1 MSAVYAYDV
10 LFFFGAGASAPFG
23 IPTMKQ
29 FVIDFEDLLSR
40 KATDD
45 ERITYSNIK
54 ASLEKQLGKPVDL
67 EAIFSVIEGVINYNP
82 ERLGFLALYC
92 CSELKKPTEN
102 TVEVCKTLKK
112 RFQEF
117 VREKCAIPEHSFEKI
132 GMVYH
137 DFFNRFAL
145 ELPAANTGER
155 KPPYAWNNRW
165 TLFTTNYD
173 VCLEYYWHEVAVA
186 RIDTGFR
193 FDADRNA
200 TFLDYS
206 KLLHE
211 NIGMQLFKLHGSVDW
226 FVDAKTN
233 EVMEVEM
240 ERGRSHI
247 GRKSKGEMMVYPIS
261 EKELYLDPYIS
272 MLLRLNRELQRKS
285 VWVVIGYSFNDPI
298 VREIFLRKSS
308 AEKHLVFVHPQA
320 SQICQDRLQGAQ
332 LKLSLLEKKFG
343 EDEFR
348 QVNHQ
353 IMHKLIANPSGWT
366 ETPFP

>member
-1 MSAVYAYDV
+1 VTPVEAYDV

-45 ERITYSNIK
+45 ERTTYSKIK
-54 ASLEKQLGKPVDL
+54 TSLEKELGKPVDL
-67 EAIFSVIEGVINYNP
+67 EAIFSVIDGVINYSP
-82 ERLGFLALYC
+82 ERVGLLALYSC
-92 CSELKKPTEN
+92 FALTKPTDHI
-102 TVEVCKTLKK
+102 VAVCKVLKK
-112 RFQEF
+112 RFQDF
-117 VREKCAIPEHSFEKI
+117 VREKCAIPEDSFEKI
-132 GMVYH
+132 GTVYH

-145 ELPAANTGER
+145 EFPAANTLQTR
-155 KPPYAWNNRW
+155 RPYAWNDRW
-165 TLFTTNYD
+165 VLFTTNYD
-173 VCLEYYWHEVAVA
+173 VCLEYYWHEVAGV

-200 TFLDYS
+200 TFLDS
-206 KLLHE
+206 GKLLRE
-211 NIGMQLFKLHGSVDW
+211 DIGMQLFKLHGSVDW

-233 EVMEVEM
+233 DVMEVEV
-240 ERGRSHI
+240 ERGRSHM
-247 GRKSKGEMMVYPIS
+247 GRKFKREMMIYPIS

-272 MLLRLNRELQRKS
+272 MLLRLNRELQKKS

-308 AEKHLVFVHPQA
+308 PEKHLVFVHPQA
-320 SQICQDRLQGAQ
+320 EQICQDRLQDAQ
-332 LKLSLLEKKFG
+332 LNRSLMQKKFG
-343 EDEFR
+343 EDTYR

-353 IMHKLIANPSGWT
+353 IMHTLTSNPSGLDK
-366 ETPFP
+366 TPIP